1 MKKIKEFFN
10 KIFSCIGNF
19 FRLVGDKIKEGWQK
33 LCETKA
39 AQKVFYVL
47 GYIPN
52 KISSKMKN
60 STRKAVWGFIFV
72 IPLMIGFVSY
82 ALQFLLFYRHY
93 SYQHLK
99 HLLNS

>member
-72 IPLMIGFVSY
+72 IPLIIGFVY
-82 ALQFLLFYRHY
+82 FI
-93 SYQHLK
+93 
-99 HLLNS
+99 